1 MRRSIVLA
9 GILLVLAFAAAQ
21 TGRPLLFNLVYLIG
35 ATLVLSFLW
44 AFLNIHWVSLRRVTE
59 AQRTQ
64 VGRTFE
70 ERFIVKNRGIFPKL
84 WLEIRDF
91 SELPEHRASRVVSS
105 LGPRRSRGWA
115 VRTHC
120 YRRGRFRLGPMRI
133 VSGDPLGLYHFTRE
147 IPQTS
152 SVIVYPA
159 APLLPAF
166 TPPLGQLVGG
176 ETIRNRTHNVTPNVA
191 GVRDYEPGDSFNRIH
206 WRSTARTG
214 RIIVKEFEEDPTA
227 HIWLVLDLH
236 RDMHVQAPDYEPPR
250 GDRPVT
256 IWSEEAPEAIPPTT
270 EEYAVTVAAALA
282 RHFIER
288 NRSIGFIAHG
298 EEREVLQ
305 PDRGRRQL
313 TKIFEHL
320 AVLRATGSMRL
331 ADVVALE
338 NSFFTRGTTVVAVT
352 ASPDAAWVDALR
364 DLNRRGVRSVAV
376 TIDPASFDPGRLSV
390 DEPLV
395 QLNIAGIPAYRVHRG
410 DDLGDALGREA
421 RAI

>member
-1 MRRSIVLA
+1 MRRSLVLA

-21 TGRPLLFNLVYLIG
+21 TGSPLLFNLVYLIG

-44 AFLNIHWVSLRRVTE
+44 AFLNIHWISLRRVTE
-59 AQRTQ
+59 TQRTQ

-70 ERFIVKNRGIFPKL
+70 ERFIVKNGSIFPKL
-84 WLEIRDF
+84 WLEVRDF

-105 LGPRRSRGWA
+105 LGPRHSRGWA

-120 YRRGRFRLGPMRI
+120 FQRGRFRLGPMRVI
-133 VSGDPLGLYHFTRE
+133 SGDPLGLYHFTRD

-152 SVIVYPA
+152 SVIVYPE
-159 APLLPAF
+159 APELPRFA
-166 TPPLGQLVGG
+166 PPLGQLVGG

-227 HIWLVLDLH
+227 HVWLVVDLQ
-236 RDMHVQAPDYEPPR
+236 REMHTEDPDYEPPR

-256 IWSEEAPEAIPPTT
+256 IWSKEKPEQIPPAT
-270 EEYAVTVAAALA
+270 EEYAVTIGAALA

-288 NRSIGFIAHG
+288 NRSIGFIAQG
-298 EEREVLQ
+298 EDRDVLQ

-313 TKIFEHL
+313 VKILEHL
-320 AVLRATGSMRL
+320 AVLRATGGMRL
-331 ADVVALE
+331 ADVIALE
-338 NSFFTRGTTVVAVT
+338 NSFFTRGTTVVVVT
-352 ASPDAAWVDALR
+352 PSPDTGWVDALR
-364 DLNRRGVRSVAV
+364 DLKRRGIRTLAV
-376 TIDPASFDPGRLSV
+376 TVDPASFNPERLSV
-390 DEPLV
+390 DEPIV
-395 QLNIAGIPAYRVHRG
+395 QMNIAGIPVYRVSRG
-410 DDLGDALGREA
+410 DDIGKALAEPA